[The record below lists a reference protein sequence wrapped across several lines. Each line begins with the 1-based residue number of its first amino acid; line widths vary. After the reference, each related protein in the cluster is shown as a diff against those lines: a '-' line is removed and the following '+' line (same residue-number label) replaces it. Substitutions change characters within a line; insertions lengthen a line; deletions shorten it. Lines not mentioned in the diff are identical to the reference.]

1 MIRKTNSTLNLWFL
15 DPHKLSILDTEP
27 YDDHSLECAT
37 FCMMA
42 SYPHRMSSLTPSLSC
57 IFRRPFHCLSD
68 QWLLGG
74 GCIAL
79 CLGIALPFLKS
90 PCWWIKPSKILRQWV
105 WFGRCGQ
112 ERQTHIFNI
121 RLFLKKT
128 YIASPWWRRANVI
141 SCQQVACWSL
151 LGPICQVEH
160 SVEVGV
166 RSALVS
172 RKPCCWVHVYPP
184 SLPPWLLCPWAHC
197 VRREVVHDQL
207 DESLCL
213 SVP

>member
-1 MIRKTNSTLNLWFL
+1 MKHKFCKSLVVMIRKTNSTLNLWFL

-105 WFGRCGQ
+105 WFGRCVG
-112 ERQTHIFNI
+112 RKDKPIFSIYVFSWKRHI
-121 RLFLKKT
+121 LPL
-128 YIASPWWRRANVI
+128 PDGD
-141 SCQQVACWSL
+141 
-151 LGPICQVEH
+151 GPM
-160 SVEVGV
+160 
-166 RSALVS
+166 
-172 RKPCCWVHVYPP
+172 
-184 SLPPWLLCPWAHC
+184 
-197 VRREVVHDQL
+197 
-207 DESLCL
+207 
-213 SVP
+213 